1 MPLSTG
7 QRLLR
12 HDRRLG
18 VRFVAGAD
26 EAGRGSLAGP
36 LVVAGVLL
44 DYEGLRDHRVR
55 PLALLNDSKQLTPA
69 GRDQLFHAVLACAAK
84 VSVRAIVGLEVDMV
98 ATLRNRSGHR

>member
-1 MPLSTG
+1 VALSTG

-12 HDRRLG
+12 YDRNLG

-44 DYEGLRDHRVR
+44 DYHSCE
-55 PLALLNDSKQLTPA
+55 ATA
-69 GRDQLFHAVLACAAK
+69 CGRWH
-84 VSVRAIVGLEVDMV
+84 S
-98 ATLRNRSGHR
+98 